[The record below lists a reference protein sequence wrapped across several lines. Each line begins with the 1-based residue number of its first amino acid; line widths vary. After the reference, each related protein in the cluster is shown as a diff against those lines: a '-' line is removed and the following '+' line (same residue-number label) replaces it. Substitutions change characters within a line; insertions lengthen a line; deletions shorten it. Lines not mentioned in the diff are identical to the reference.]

1 MQKTV
6 LDKDIWE
13 TRPPWDAA
21 VVLIIDGILLSYVAK
36 DAFGAVWIAQSVHYK
51 VIFH

>member
-6 LDKDIWE
+6 LDKDTRE

-21 VVLIIDGILLSYVAK
+21 AVLIINGMLLRYVAK
-36 DAFGAVWIAQSVHYK
+36 DAFGAVWIAQSVR
-51 VIFH
+51 